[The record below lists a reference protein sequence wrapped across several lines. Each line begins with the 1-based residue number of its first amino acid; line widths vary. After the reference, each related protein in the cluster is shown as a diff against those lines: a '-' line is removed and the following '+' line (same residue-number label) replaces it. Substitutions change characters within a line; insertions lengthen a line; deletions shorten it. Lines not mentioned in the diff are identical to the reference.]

1 MSSRDLI
8 NFQSLSM
15 VREELVATIDE
26 SARALEAFVG
36 LQDDGEQLQACI
48 DGIKQIVGILK
59 LIQFRGALML
69 SEELYNVA
77 TEISPGN
84 SGRLFEKRLEI
95 ISNTFFVLTRYLEYV
110 QQMERQV
117 PVLLIPHINALR
129 KLRSESVISESHFF
143 QLKIFKIPPAPEVEQ
158 INTAGQPFVKVV
170 RRMRQMYQ
178 VGLVSFIQERQ
189 LKNAVGLMR
198 RALIRFR
205 KISGPNRPLNSLW
218 WLADVTLS
226 AMDACDMEPLET
238 RKFVFSR
245 IDRVLRQVEK
255 GGESSFDAEPPKG
268 LVKELVYLIALSGV
282 NSQEIHF
289 IREQLGLEKFPY
301 TDKELGLE
309 RDILYGPSAHT
320 VTSLAKVLQAELGT
334 SKKILEHAA
343 QSSSQKID
351 DIDNFVSNLHK
362 VSEILSV
369 VGLVEPSKL
378 LKKEIDRVRSWAKLS
393 QGPDPEELVE
403 VANTLLYL
411 ESAIANLEKDKLSGE
426 SRGDLSASG
435 RTEMVASGELVEA
448 GQIVIEE
455 CEAGLALTK
464 RALSSYVESNFDTN
478 HILNIT
484 RTLHAVRGGLSML
497 KKERAAEILSRCAFF
512 VEDVLMAKDHPAA
525 LQELLETFADAIIAI
540 EYYLDSASANLNM
553 DESVLQVA
561 EDALEALGQDLS
573 TGTG

>member
-1 MSSRDLI
+1 MSTRDLV

-26 SARALEAFVG
+26 SARSLEAFVG
-36 LQDDGEQLQACI
+36 TQDDGEQLQACV

-59 LIQFRGALML
+59 LIQFSGALML
-69 SEELYNVA
+69 SEELYSVA

-143 QLKIFKIPPAPEVEQ
+143 HLKITRIPQAPAVPDMN
-158 INTAGQPFVKVV
+158 IAGQPFVQVV

-198 RALIRFR
+198 RALMRVR
-205 KISGPNRPLNSLW
+205 KISGPQRPLNSLW

-226 AMDACDMEPLET
+226 AMNDCDMEPLET

-245 IDRVLRQVEK
+245 IDRVFRQVEK
-255 GGESSFDAEPPKG
+255 GGTASFDAEPPKG
-268 LVKELVYLIALSGV
+268 LIKELVYLIALSGE
-282 NSQEIHF
+282 NSKDIQL
-289 IREQLGLEKFPY
+289 IREQLGVEKFPY

-309 RDILYGPSAHT
+309 RDILYGPSVHT
-320 VTSLAKVLQAELGT
+320 VMSLAKVLKAELGT

-343 QSSSQKID
+343 QTSNQKID
-351 DIDNFVSNLHK
+351 DIDSFLGNLYK

-369 VGLVEPSKL
+369 VGLVEPSRL
-378 LKKEIDRVRSWAKLS
+378 LKKEIERVRGWAKLS
-393 QGPDPEELVE
+393 HGPDNEELVE

-411 ESAIANLEKDKLSGE
+411 ESSISNLEKDKLSNHGG
-426 SRGDLSASG
+426 RDLSQSG
-435 RTEMVASGELVEA
+435 RSEVVASGELVEA

-464 RALSSYVESNFDTN
+464 RALSAYAESNFDTN
-478 HILNIT
+478 HILNIHK
-484 RTLHAVRGGLSML
+484 TLHSVRGGLLML
-497 KKERAAEILSRCAFF
+497 KKERAAGILANCAGF

-561 EDALEALGQDLS
+561 EDALEALGQEV
-573 TGTG
+573 